1 VNCGRISFFWR
12 PFFVVGLPFCA
23 SKNHSLTDGR
33 PSTLAEF
40 IDVPDSAREPKPLF
54 PDLPGFALVREVR
67 EWVSTNPTY
76 MWRGHTHTMP
86 GKTEPVEFVGMF
98 EMPRGVEAPCPCC
111 TPNHT
116 KFRFGVVGWFPE
128 TGFIRL
134 MGTHCF
140 RRLNPE
146 GFELAVRRLEERQGR
161 ASTIAFLL
169 ANLHKKGDAKR
180 AAWLALP
187 LAEHL
192 DDLQYQLGERVRQ
205 MLGIDLWQA
214 VRDGGQLKLA
224 AGTGRSAV
232 NTNYAT
238 VSGYRLVDPARKK
251 LTPRL
256 EAALKAFDAIPH
268 FDIPTANDA
277 ERSNAARLFGKGLNL
292 LREALEDIDEL
303 RRFVSVQSTATIRN
317 WSLQDN
323 APAQIYMRR
332 EGQSVFIG
340 ETEDQAREIRL
351 KPVVDAPIPSLPVIV
366 TTS

>member
-1 VNCGRISFFWR
+1 
-12 PFFVVGLPFCA
+12 
-23 SKNHSLTDGR
+23 
-33 PSTLAEF
+33 
-40 IDVPDSAREPKPLF
+40 
-54 PDLPGFALVREVR
+54 
-67 EWVSTNPTY
+67 

-98 EMPRGVEAPCPCC
+98 EMPPGVEAPCPCC

-116 KFRFGVVGWFPE
+116 KFRLGVVGWFPA

-140 RRLNPE
+140 KRLNPE
-146 GFELAVRRLEERQGR
+146 GYKLAVRRLEERQGR
-161 ASTIAFLL
+161 ASTVAYLL
-169 ANLHKKGDAKR
+169 ANLYKKADAKQS
-180 AAWLALP
+180 AWLALP
-187 LAEHL
+187 FAEHL
-192 DDLQYQLGERVRQ
+192 DDLQDQLGERVRQ
-205 MLGIDLWQA
+205 KLGIDLWQA

-251 LTPRL
+251 LAPSLRT
-256 EAALKAFDAIPH
+256 AIKAFDSIPH
-268 FDIPTANDA
+268 FDIPSASDA
-277 ERSNAARLFGKGLNL
+277 ERSAAARLFSKGLNL
-292 LREALEDIDEL
+292 LREVLEDIDDL

-323 APAQIYMRR
+323 APARIYMRR
-332 EGQSVFIG
+332 EGQSIFIG
-340 ETEDQAREIRL
+340 EAEDQAREIRL
-351 KPVVDAPIPSLPVIV
+351 KPVVDAAIPSLPVII